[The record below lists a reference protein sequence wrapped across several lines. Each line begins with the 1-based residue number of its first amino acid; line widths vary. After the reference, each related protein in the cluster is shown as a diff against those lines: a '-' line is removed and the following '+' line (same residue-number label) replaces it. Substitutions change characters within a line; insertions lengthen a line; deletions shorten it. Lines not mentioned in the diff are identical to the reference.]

1 MAPFPCKLLFGLFS
15 EPVRRIIPRNF
26 FTPPGNGY
34 STAMEQILKSLILMG
49 VGMGTV
55 FAFLVLL
62 AFVLAGSAHI
72 VPKLSFMMPDPEPAK
87 PKAPA
92 PKSDDGASIALAIA
106 AALRRRG

>member
-1 MAPFPCKLLFGLFS
+1 MKDALTLMA
-15 EPVRRIIPRNF
+15 
-26 FTPPGNGY
+26 
-34 STAMEQILKSLILMG
+34 

-62 AFVLAGSAHI
+62 SLILAASKHV
-72 VPKLSFMMPDPEPAK
+72 VPKLAFMMPDPEPAK

-92 PKSDDGASIALAIA
+92 PKTGNKGAEIALALA

>member
-1 MAPFPCKLLFGLFS
+1 
-15 EPVRRIIPRNF
+15 
-26 FTPPGNGY
+26 
-34 STAMEQILKSLILMG
+34 MEQILKSLILMG

-62 AFVLAGSAHI
+62 AFVLAGSAHV

-92 PKSDDGASIALAIA
+92 PKADDGASVALAIA
-106 AALRRRG
+106 AALRRRA

>member
-1 MAPFPCKLLFGLFS
+1 
-15 EPVRRIIPRNF
+15 
-26 FTPPGNGY
+26 
-34 STAMEQILKSLILMG
+34 MEQILKSLILMG

-62 AFVLAGSAHI
+62 AFVLAGSAHV

-106 AALRRRG
+106 AALRRRA

>member
-1 MAPFPCKLLFGLFS
+1 
-15 EPVRRIIPRNF
+15 
-26 FTPPGNGY
+26 
-34 STAMEQILKSLILMG
+34 MEQILKSLILMG

-62 AFVLAGSAHI
+62 AFVLAGSAHV

-92 PKSDDGASIALAIA
+92 PKADDGASIALAIA
-106 AALRRRG
+106 AALRRRA

>member
-1 MAPFPCKLLFGLFS
+1 MKDALTLMA
-15 EPVRRIIPRNF
+15 
-26 FTPPGNGY
+26 
-34 STAMEQILKSLILMG
+34 

-62 AFVLAGSAHI
+62 SLVLAASKHV
-72 VPKLSFMMPDPEPAK
+72 VPKLAFMMPDPEPAK

-92 PKSDDGASIALAIA
+92 PKAGNKGAEIALALA

>member
-1 MAPFPCKLLFGLFS
+1 
-15 EPVRRIIPRNF
+15 
-26 FTPPGNGY
+26 
-34 STAMEQILKSLILMG
+34 MEQILKSLILMG

-62 AFVLAGSAHI
+62 AFVLAGSAHV

-92 PKSDDGASIALAIA
+92 PKSDDGASIALALA

>member
-1 MAPFPCKLLFGLFS
+1 
-15 EPVRRIIPRNF
+15 
-26 FTPPGNGY
+26 
-34 STAMEQILKSLILMG
+34 MEQILKSLILMG

-62 AFVLAGSAHI
+62 AFVLAGSAHV
-72 VPKLSFMMPDPEPAK
+72 VPKLAFMMPDPEPAK

-92 PKSDDGASIALAIA
+92 PKAGNKAAEIALALA

>member
-1 MAPFPCKLLFGLFS
+1 MTAALTLMA
-15 EPVRRIIPRNF
+15 
-26 FTPPGNGY
+26 
-34 STAMEQILKSLILMG
+34 

-62 AFVLAGSAHI
+62 SLVLSASKHF
-72 VPKLSFMMPDPEPAK
+72 VPKLAFMMPDPEPAK

-92 PKSDDGASIALAIA
+92 PKAGNKGAEIALALA